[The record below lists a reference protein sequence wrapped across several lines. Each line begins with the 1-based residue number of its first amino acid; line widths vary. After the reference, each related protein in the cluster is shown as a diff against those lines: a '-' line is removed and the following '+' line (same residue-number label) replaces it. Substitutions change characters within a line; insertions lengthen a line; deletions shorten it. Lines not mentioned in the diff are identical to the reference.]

1 MFGTLVVPE
10 PDEDFVF
17 GLTENEHDEYQSLYR
32 LHVVPLK
39 KIAGR
44 IGLTGAPA
52 SASPDVHGPTCR
64 RNSVTFRIEIV
75 TDAERFA
82 ASGSHGRSVGAVRRL
97 LFSRATTGSP
107 GGLRRP

>member
-17 GLTENEHDEYQSLYR
+17 GLTDNEHDEFQSLYR

-44 IGLTGAPA
+44 IGMMG
-52 SASPDVHGPTCR
+52 R
-64 RNSVTFRIEIV
+64 WREIV
-75 TDAERFA
+75 RSDHHAYHAGDVQNRDRYSLSETRDYPTSVAETVDDRVSISSKAGFTILSA
-82 ASGSHGRSVGAVRRL
+82 K
-97 LFSRATTGSP
+97 
-107 GGLRRP
+107 